1 MKGIIVATVL
11 FGIIVATVLFGM
23 IVYGLLRPD
32 QFSEVYSQFKLN
44 AEYFLSLLSKNTL
57 HLEANS

>member
-1 MKGIIVATVL
+1 MK
-11 FGIIVATVLFGM
+11 GIIVATVLFGM

-44 AEYFLSLLSKNTL
+44 AEYFLSLLSKNAL

>member
-1 MKGIIVATVL
+1 MKGLLVAAFL
-11 FGIIVATVLFGM
+11 FAM

-32 QFSEVYSQFKLN
+32 QFSELYAQFKLN
-44 AEYFLSLLSKNTL
+44 ADYFLSLLSKNTL